1 VPRPSERPVFDDEGP
16 FLAPGRA
23 HRSEDAEA
31 LKPRDAAPEPR
42 GPGLHVYGP
51 RRAGGRSGDSG
62 AARRLGRPGSA
73 SGVLADRMAAA
84 LVHHEPGWR
93 LPRHSAL
100 ARRYNVSTAEIDAAM
115 TELAARHLIRRLP
128 DGQAYRAS
136 PAEFLVPLQGVPGLT
151 AHLDPMGGEICCRSR
166 QVSLRRVPEDISWA
180 LRISPGDPVCV
191 IRFLWTA
198 DGQPAAFATTYLA
211 RDAAG
216 PYLSEDAGATF
227 TPLPVPTMA
236 AAAAGAAGRAAHPA
250 AGQPGA
256 LYVEMQPPPPSVARS
271 LRMSPGQLAA
281 LLTVRF
287 DDPATRDPVALTVAV
302 CRPDLFRIVVDSAQL
317 PLPASDTGSL
327 AGAWTHAVEGWEP

>member
-1 VPRPSERPVFDDEGP
+1 MPGPSERPVFDDNSP
-16 FLAPGRA
+16 DLARGRA
-23 HRSEDAEA
+23 RRREDAEA
-31 LKPRDAAPEPR
+31 LGPHDQAAEPR
-42 GPGLHVYGP
+42 GSGPHVHGP
-51 RRAGGRSGDSG
+51 RRVPGWPGDGGAPPPRAGPR
-62 AARRLGRPGSA
+62 SA

-100 ARRYNVSTAEIDAAM
+100 ARRYNVSTAEIDSAM

-136 PAEFLVPLQGVPGLT
+136 PAEFLIPLQGVPGRT

-166 QVSLRRVPEDISWA
+166 QVSLRRVPEDIGWA
-180 LRISPGDPVCV
+180 LRISPADPVCV

-198 DGQPAAFATTYLA
+198 DGQPAAVATTYLA

-216 PYLSEDAGATF
+216 PYLSEDTGATF
-227 TPLPVPTMA
+227 TPLPVTTM
-236 AAAAGAAGRAAHPA
+236 AAAGAAGRAGQAA

-256 LYVEMQPPPPSVARS
+256 LYLEMQPPPPSVARS

-287 DDPATRDPVALTVAV
+287 DDPGNRDPVALTVAV
-302 CRPDLFRIVVDSAQL
+302 CRPDLFRIVVDSGQQ
-317 PLPASDTGSL
+317 PLPGGGKGSL